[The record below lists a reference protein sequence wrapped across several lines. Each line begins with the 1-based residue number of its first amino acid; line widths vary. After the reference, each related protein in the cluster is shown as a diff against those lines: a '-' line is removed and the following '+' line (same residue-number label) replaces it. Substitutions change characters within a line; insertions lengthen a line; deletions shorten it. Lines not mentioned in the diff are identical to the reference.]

1 MTGKRIQVMFLVI
14 SMHHKGQGNHW
25 SSQSWFAMRDP
36 KGALQTTQDFYRVQE
51 YPLHI
56 SYCFYDQT

>member
-1 MTGKRIQVMFLVI
+1 MFLVL

-25 SSQSWFAMRDP
+25 SSQSWFVMRDP
-36 KGALQTTQDFYRVQE
+36 KGALQTTQDFYWVQE